1 MNNFWKEYELD
12 VVMHSR
18 STWGAEAEELCVEA
32 CLGYIMI
39 LSLKTR
45 AGKYTREKMKI
56 NS

>member
-1 MNNFWKEYELD
+1 
-12 VVMHSR
+12 MHSR